1 MLIILYVRNGH
12 NHLILNFL
20 LTNKHL
26 IIFSFIIAVLKIER
40 GQNSHEKRNV
50 YIFSNMVFRNFCDI
64 ITLLHI

>member
-1 MLIILYVRNGH
+1 M
-12 NHLILNFL
+12 LNFL

>member
-26 IIFSFIIAVLKIER
+26 IIYSFIIAVLKIER
-40 GQNSHEKRNV
+40 GRNLHEKRNG
-50 YIFSNMVFRNFCDI
+50 YIFSNMVFHNFCDI